1 MKHKSTRAG
10 VKVKAY
16 FSTVGDQTRREV
28 LGNEHVDS
36 LMESRTNFD
45 EPWFQYVTN
54 INWGG
59 TWARGILSKQQLSLV
74 NLAMLAG
81 AGQMIE
87 FERHFR
93 IALVTNKVPLV
104 QLRELLLHIGQY
116 CGIPTG
122 AEIFLIARRVMKNE
136 GMDPGAMEP
145 LDTSALYGNADQQDR

>member
-1 MKHKSTRAG
+1 MKPH
-10 VKVKAY
+10 
-16 FSTVGDQTRREV
+16 FSPLGDATRRSI
-28 LGNEHVDS
+28 LGDEHVDS
-36 LMESRTNFD
+36 LMNRATEFD
-45 EPWFQYVTN
+45 RAWHQYVTN

-59 TWARGILSKQQLSLV
+59 TWARGILSQQQLSLI

-93 IALVTNKVPLV
+93 IALKTTQVPLE

-122 AEIFLIARRVMKNE
+122 AEVFLIARRVMEKE
-136 GMDPGAMEP
+136 GVDASGMKP
-145 LDTSALYGNADQQDR
+145 LDTSGLYGNAPEKP

>member
-1 MKHKSTRAG
+1 M
-10 VKVKAY
+10 KAY

-122 AEIFLIARRVMKNE
+122 AEIFLIARRVMNNE

>member
-1 MKHKSTRAG
+1 M
-10 VKVKAY
+10 KAY
-16 FSTVGDQTRREV
+16 FSAIGDKTRRAV
-28 LGNEHVDS
+28 LGDEHVDS
-36 LMESRTNFD
+36 LMNSRTNFD

-59 TWARGILSKQQLSLV
+59 TWARGILSRQQLSLI

-93 IALVTNKVPLV
+93 IALVTNKVPLT

-122 AEIFLIARRVMKNE
+122 AEIFLIARRVMEKE
-136 GMDPGAMEP
+136 GVDPSDMEP
-145 LDTSALYGNADQQDR
+145 LDTSPLYGNAEQSNSGPENPGGA

>member
-1 MKHKSTRAG
+1 M
-10 VKVKAY
+10 KAY
-16 FSTVGDQTRREV
+16 FSAVGDQTRRAV
-28 LGNEHVDS
+28 LGDEHVDA
-36 LMESRTNFD
+36 LMDTRTNFD

-54 INWGG
+54 TSWGG

-81 AGQMIE
+81 AGQMVE

-93 IALVTNKVPLV
+93 IALVTHQVPLT

-122 AEIFLIARRVMKNE
+122 AEVFLIARRVMERENV
-136 GMDPGAMEP
+136 DLTNMEA
-145 LDTSALYGNADQQDR
+145 LDTSSLYEKADQHVRRSP

>member
-1 MKHKSTRAG
+1 MTRL
-10 VKVKAY
+10 
-16 FSTVGDQTRREV
+16 SERGDRTRREI

-36 LMESRTNFD
+36 LMDKATAFD
-45 EPWFQYVTN
+45 SPWFQYVTN
-54 INWGG
+54 INWAG
-59 TWARGILSKQQLSLV
+59 TWSRGVLSKQQLSLI

-93 IALVTNKVPLV
+93 IALKTTKVPLE

-122 AEIFLIARRVMKNE
+122 AEIFVIARRVMASE
-136 GMDPGAMEP
+136 GIDVSQLAP
-145 LDTSALYGNADQQDR
+145 LDTDTLYQVE